1 MNDSMTV
8 EERIVAKFLEKLRSD
23 QSIPQEVFARV
34 QSLCEKRR
42 LADVQAI
49 LNALKEGMR
58 DHAKNSTT

>member
-23 QSIPQEVFARV
+23 QSIPQEVFTRIQA
-34 QSLCEKRR
+34 LCKEGR

-49 LNALKEGMR
+49 LCALREGIR

>member
-1 MNDSMTV
+1 MNETMTV

-23 QSIPQEVFARV
+23 QSIPQEVFTRIQA
-34 QSLCEKRR
+34 LCKERR

-49 LNALKEGMR
+49 LSALREGIR